1 MFSPKSKS
9 RKVEKGGDLACM
21 FVHAG
26 AGYHS
31 RDNEIHHLQACQ
43 DACKAGMAVMR
54 GGGSAVDAVEIAIK
68 VLEDREITNAG
79 YGSNLGYNGVVECD
93 AIIVNHNGSSGAAGA
108 VAQIKNPISLARLV
122 HDHST
127 QTLSLKRVPPNI
139 LVGQGATNFAYAH
152 GMPIVSFDD
161 LISPYAKARWQKWR
175 ADLIKSERMER
186 QKEDQRHGLT
196 PPNSDADLTGF
207 PDDNDESEK
216 ELQEHTKQMYE
227 SARRVLEARPSS
239 PPPSYSVD
247 PESAPTQNRPD
258 SGLPFPAPNGTRSR
272 TPDQHANEYTDPQPL
287 ERERPTGLQ
296 RMANHPFVNS
306 TQQVSPNQSY
316 ARLPTLA
323 IVATDGG
330 GHSQDVRMEDAP
342 EANSTLAQSDHKG
355 TDATSL
361 FDCQTDGSS
370 STPLQPTTEPAQ
382 QNTRFGSGDGESM
395 NPEITTSESSQTEP
409 GIPAAGE
416 DHITDTVGAI
426 AIDVYG
432 NIACGASSGGI
443 GMKHRG
449 RLGPAALIGIGAA
462 VISTDEDDPDLTSV
476 ATVASGTGEH
486 MTTTLAAS
494 VCSERIYHEQRRVKG
509 GYKQCT
515 EDEAITGFI
524 KTDFMDH
531 PSVRHSQ
538 SAGTIGVLSVKKTKD
553 GVWLYFGHNTDSFAL
568 ASMHSDEQK
577 PICTMSR
584 SNGNGTIAQGGRA
597 VKFRRGRK

>member
-175 ADLIKSERMER
+175 ADLIKSE
-186 QKEDQRHGLT
+186 QADSTLT
-196 PPNSDADLTGF
+196 Q
-207 PDDNDESEK
+207 SEIGR
-216 ELQEHTKQMYE
+216 TDT
-227 SARRVLEARPSS
+227 SS
-239 PPPSYSVD
+239 P
-247 PESAPTQNRPD
+247 
-258 SGLPFPAPNGTRSR
+258 
-272 TPDQHANEYTDPQPL
+272 
-287 ERERPTGLQ
+287 
-296 RMANHPFVNS
+296 
-306 TQQVSPNQSY
+306 
-316 ARLPTLA
+316 
-323 IVATDGG
+323 I
-330 GHSQDVRMEDAP
+330 
-342 EANSTLAQSDHKG
+342 
-355 TDATSL
+355 
-361 FDCQTDGSS
+361 DCQTDGPS
-370 STPLQPTTEPAQ
+370 STPSRSTADAAQ

-395 NPEITTSESSQTEP
+395 NPKFTTSKTPQTEP

-426 AIDVYG
+426 AIDIYG

-462 VISTDEDDPDLTSV
+462 IIPTDEDDPDLTSV